1 MDTIK
6 KNFFKKYN
14 NYISYYIHKIDKRKC
29 EHAIRELNDIKFEF
43 ETIKKLREIYEKR
56 KKRNIKAVMF
66 LALFVLCFEL
76 SLLIITDVVELNPL
90 YAIISGIIGT
100 MFLACGIYSIIH
112 NPPIYVE

>member
-1 MDTIK
+1 
-6 KNFFKKYN
+6 
-14 NYISYYIHKIDKRKC
+14 
-29 EHAIRELNDIKFEF
+29 
-43 ETIKKLREIYEKR
+43 
-56 KKRNIKAVMF
+56 MF

-100 MFLACGIYSIIH
+100 MFLACGIYLIIH